1 MQSILVV
8 ARDGELCRNLRQTLA
23 PLGAEIEFAESGE
36 EALFRI
42 AREERHSVL
51 LLDFEV
57 TSSGCTQF
65 LSRAAVLRPKL
76 PVVVLSPHSPLFEEG
91 TEKST
96 PDCSVLL
103 KPAGREQL
111 LTAML
116 HAIREAGQK
125 DESYPAEQL
134 VPYAVHEEATPA
146 TWSQRID
153 SLLTRIGSADV
164 PVLLQGE
171 TGVGKE
177 VIARKLH
184 SYSKRAAGPFV
195 KLNCAALPSELVESE
210 LFGYERGAFTGAF
223 KSTPGKF
230 EMAHRGTILL
240 DEIGDMDLKLQAKL
254 LQVLQDREFYRL
266 GAHETSRID
275 VRIMAASHCDFEK
288 AIVEKRFREDLY
300 YRLNIVDIK
309 IPPLRERRSE
319 IVPLSELFLQ
329 KHSTAEWPKMEMDP
343 ILRQVLLEYHWPG
356 NVRELENVMR
366 KYLVLRSPSIL
377 AAEIRQRIM
386 RTKTV
391 YVPAQEL
398 NRPVHPAA
406 SSSGE
411 ALFSRRSTDVPSRQ
425 MESYGRVVEGY
436 PSRPA
441 APLEICK
448 VQELRAPGVVS
459 RPDGTPASEAGSV
472 ALSRV
477 DEARRAAESEAI
489 LQALQSSLWNR
500 KQAAKLLNVDYKA
513 LLYKMKKLGI
523 GEKSAVSF

>member
-1 MQSILVV
+1 MQKILVV
-8 ARDGELCRNLRQTLA
+8 AQDGELCRNMRQALE
-23 PLGAEIEFAESGE
+23 PLCPDIEFTASGE
-36 EALFRI
+36 DALSRI
-42 AREERHSVL
+42 VRDERYSVL
-51 LLDFEV
+51 LLDFELA
-57 TSSGCTQF
+57 SSGGAQTVD
-65 LSRAAVLRPKL
+65 RATLLRPKL
-76 PVVVLSPHSPLFEEG
+76 PVIILCDRSAPLTRGLEQD
-91 TEKST
+91 KQSC
-96 PDCSVLL
+96 PVLL
-103 KPAGREQL
+103 KPLCREQL
-111 LTAML
+111 LAAIL
-116 HAIREAGQK
+116 HLDGTPGDTELSA
-125 DESYPAEQL
+125 AEHL
-134 VPYAVHEEATPA
+134 TSRAVQEEATA
-146 TWSQRID
+146 AGTWSQRIE

-184 SYSKRAAGPFV
+184 AYSKRAAGPFV

-240 DEIGDMDLKLQAKL
+240 DEIGDMDMKLQAKL
-254 LQVLQDREFYRL
+254 LQVLQDKEFYRL
-266 GAHETSRID
+266 GSHETSRID

-288 AIVEKRFREDLY
+288 AIIEKRFREDLY

-329 KHSTAEWPKMEMDP
+329 KHSTAEWPKVEMDP
-343 ILRQVLLEYHWPG
+343 ILRQVLLEYNWPG

-377 AAEIRQRIM
+377 AAEIRQRTV
-386 RTKTV
+386 RTKSV
-391 YVPAQEL
+391 YVPAGEL
-398 NRPVHPAA
+398 GKAMQVVKSN
-406 SSSGE
+406 SGE
-411 ALFSRRSTDVPSRQ
+411 VVFSRRSTDVP
-425 MESYGRVVEGY
+425 G
-436 PSRPA
+436 RPA
-441 APLEICK
+441 EPMERIVGEFSNRPAGLHEICK
-448 VQELRAPGVVS
+448 VQELRGPTMIS
-459 RPDGTPASEAGSV
+459 RSNGLGADDGRA

-477 DEARRAAESEAI
+477 DEARRAAEAEAI
-489 LQALQSSLWNR
+489 LHALQSSLWNR

-523 GEKSAVSF
+523 GEKTAAAI